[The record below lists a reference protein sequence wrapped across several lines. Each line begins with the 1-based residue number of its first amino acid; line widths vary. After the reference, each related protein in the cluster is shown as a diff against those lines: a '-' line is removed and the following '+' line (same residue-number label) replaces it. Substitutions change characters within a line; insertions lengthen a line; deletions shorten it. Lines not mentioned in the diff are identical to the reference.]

1 MMPSAT
7 AASPT
12 IVNAQRKI
20 LQAKKKAVPSMI
32 GHPSSQTIGNGGSDF
47 RAGSLHLGAC
57 GNELQKSSNAKL
69 LGKVVRWVVDA
80 VVDDNV
86 LEIERAQPRQA
97 SNVHAVLVRIRSS
110 LMVGIDTAFRAKE
123 MLCRTRI
130 ELVDGQRFGAAENI
144 NAAEIG

>member
-1 MMPSAT
+1 HDW
-7 AASPT
+7 SPF
-12 IVNAQRKI
+12 I
-20 LQAKKKAVPSMI
+20 
-32 GHPSSQTIGNGGSDF
+32 SDHRQWWKRL

-57 GNELQKSSNAKL
+57 GNELQISSNAKL